1 MTAKGIT
8 QMAISRHI
16 SKNRKKYNWTAMK
29 TSRILGTILVALLI
43 NIISYGEAQ
52 VSVYKP
58 VVKNKSIDYRM
69 SLAQILNMPEVKKNP
84 YNLFKSREE
93 FIYFAEK
100 YIKNRKIYDYK
111 VYRPYEPAAKPTP
124 SLAYEYVR
132 RILES
137 LNLLN
142 PAWNGGNEIENSGG
156 TSTTSSTVNKDVSQ
170 LSTTEGPLVTNSTEG
185 IKNETYIQS
194 TTLESS
200 IAETTTPAAEGML
213 PYDKNYTST
222 TESIFTIPIST
233 TEAYANYTSTTE
245 EPMFTSL
252 PETTESFAPHSTTE
266 AQYST
271 SVETTEAVDYSD
283 QDHKTST
290 ESAFTTTAN
299 IFVGTSEYTI
309 APSFPTELT
318 THEAVHSSLTEN
330 EDTTTTSSSQ
340 SKTETTSASWILDS
354 TTADV
359 FFPTTSMTSVG
370 NEVEQTTEVSA
381 EFIPTTSE
389 NPPGYESNEGTT
401 NLYFS
406 TNFTFDPITNEQ
418 STPSYEV
425 DNNIDAT
432 TENEYNSS
440 GVILQYQTTWPTLFE
455 TTTYEAIEY
464 SPTDEPSTN
473 EQTTPSYEFNSSDV
487 LSQYQTTWPT
497 VFETTTNGIIE
508 YSTTDE
514 SAILETNSASIQETT
529 TFGTPEYSTAE
540 NEFNSSGVILQY
552 QTTWPTVFETTTD
565 VTTVYSTTDEFAN
578 LETNSASIQEITT
591 FDKTEYSTTENE
603 FNPSDV
609 ISQYQTTWPTVFET
623 TTNVI
628 IEYSTTDESA
638 ILETNTASF
647 HETTTFDTPEHSTA
661 EKEFN
666 SSGVI
671 IQYQTTWP
679 TVFETTTDVTTEYM
693 TTDILSVPKTSPS
706 SIEETT
712 TFDTTEYSTLE
723 NEFNSSAIMTQY
735 QTTWPM
741 VFETTT
747 YDTTKYSTIDPYE
760 NYSKLRSVAED
771 SSPATGLYPTTEPD
785 IPTTTTTGNIE
796 YSTSDM
802 SSNLDASLEH
812 IKLKTDQSNEFEM
825 PVYST
830 ESNELSISDMDQ
842 TTNLESIMFADAF
855 VPHMLEN
862 LKESVDQTTNAGT
875 FETTTFT
882 DEVQPT
888 SDTFPNTE
896 ETTTLVIEAAFSE
909 ALEFDGTTSPSIIE
923 TTTTDYTPTE
933 GSLSLTAA
941 EDASYALVETPKTL
955 DLTIAS
961 SANVDNETNAE
972 FLPTSTTE
980 IAIETTSSSFT
991 PEVKYDYEETEIYQ
1005 TIDPRMYETTTVG
1018 STTTEGSSVLQDM
1031 LGHIPKEGLT
1041 EAATIIES
1049 TEPSDIPIKTLQSI
1063 DSVTEQE
1070 YQPTSTMEPMVKA
1083 EDLTG
1088 LPQKLSSFY
1097 GSALKDD
1104 YEYTMDTM
1112 DSTSSPHTETSTV
1125 LDTQYTTSYTEKV
1138 FPSIPLKELQ
1148 SHVDG
1153 TSNRRM
1159 KAFAID
1165 NTLENDNSFIPDT
1178 ELENKL
1184 DQFATLKKEFLE
1196 QFTDATI
1203 SSLLTTSAEFP
1214 SSTLPYATDTD
1225 ISEETTTL
1233 REEEYVTEN
1242 SPTSAN
1248 FETEAFTLNIENVD
1262 KQTSYPTE
1270 EPALEY
1276 TTETNILPSTTVIYD
1291 STEYPSTTESLIY
1304 LEEEINEGTTTEI
1317 IPEST
1322 TYSFPSTT
1330 DFPITTD
1337 ESYRSTTEIW
1347 EEVAV
1352 YEDDEFFT
1360 ESPTENFNLTTIR
1373 NSPQL
1378 PTSTES
1384 SDTTT
1389 ETLQEAPYIESSLD
1403 STRESSKSLT
1413 SLPATSTYSLED
1425 LATSTKSYTATTEIL
1440 EDYSAKS
1447 TTEPPVPLFKFAA
1460 NGSTQLAT
1468 LAENSGFPNDISKKA
1483 SSNPYKKFSKNNVSS
1498 MTATAKE
1505 LTPSIV
1511 GKTIERSQD
1520 SELAKVEDNLELL
1533 QVITSTIAN
1542 LDIKTTTT
1550 LVSEKEPTLSTE
1562 SSNTVTNSESI
1573 VDGYT
1578 MVSSISS
1585 FHKDFDT
1592 TTPSLQ
1598 DSETTIVFQQN
1609 ETVSTK
1615 LDEVLNL
1622 TETTNLSG
1630 SESLQPKLNNS
1641 SSNELDLAKNEVHSI
1656 QNIEEPTNLPVINA
1670 DEDFGTIYRY
1680 RSGSRS
1686 LKLDNGNSLLPK
1698 KIRYSSDVMP
1708 TLD

>member
-52 VSVYKP
+52 VPVYKP
-58 VVKNKSIDYRM
+58 AVKNKSIDYRM
-69 SLAQILNMPEVKKNP
+69 SLAQILNMPEVKTNP

-137 LNLLN
+137 LNILN
-142 PAWNGGNEIENSGG
+142 PAWNGGNEIENSDG

-200 IAETTTPAAEGML
+200 MAETTTPAAEGML

-233 TEAYANYTSTTE
+233 TEAYVNYTSTTE
-245 EPMFTSL
+245 ELMFTSL

-283 QDHKTST
+283 RDHKTST
-290 ESAFTTTAN
+290 ESAFTTPAN
-299 IFVGTSEYTI
+299 IFVGTSESTI
-309 APSFPTELT
+309 VLSTDPSFPTELT
-318 THEAVHSSLTEN
+318 THEAVQSTPTEN

-359 FFPTTSMTSVG
+359 FFPTTSMTFVG

-389 NPPGYESNEGTT
+389 NPPGYESNEETT

-514 SAILETNSASIQETT
+514 SATIETNSASIQETT

-540 NEFNSSGVILQY
+540 NEFNSSGVIIQY
-552 QTTWPTVFETTTD
+552 QTTWPTV
-565 VTTVYSTTDEFAN
+565 
-578 LETNSASIQEITT
+578 L
-591 FDKTEYSTTENE
+591 
-603 FNPSDV
+603 
-609 ISQYQTTWPTVFET
+609 ET
-623 TTNVI
+623 TTNGI

-666 SSGVI
+666 SNGVI

-679 TVFETTTDVTTEYM
+679 TVFETTTDVTTEYS

-706 SIEETT
+706 AVQETT
-712 TFDTTEYSTLE
+712 TFDTTEYFTLE

-771 SSPATGLYPTTEPD
+771 SSPATVLYPTTEPD

-933 GSLSLTAA
+933 GSLSLTAT

-972 FLPTSTTE
+972 YVPTSTTE

-991 PEVKYDYEETEIYQ
+991 PEVKDDYEETEIYQ

-1018 STTTEGSSVLQDM
+1018 STTNEGSSVLQDM
-1031 LGHIPKEGLT
+1031 LGHIPKEGLI

-1049 TEPSDIPIKTLQSI
+1049 TEPLDIPIKTLQSI

-1112 DSTSSPHTETSTV
+1112 DSTSSPHTETLTV

-1178 ELENKL
+1178 ELANKL
-1184 DQFATLKKEFLE
+1184 DQFATVKKEFLE

-1413 SLPATSTYSLED
+1413 SLPATPTYSLED

-1447 TTEPPVPLFKFAA
+1447 TTEPPMPLFKLAA
-1460 NGSTQLAT
+1460 NGSTQLDT
-1468 LAENSGFPNDISKKA
+1468 LAESSGFPNDISKKA

-1550 LVSEKEPTLSTE
+1550 LVSEKEPTLSTQ

-1578 MVSSISS
+1578 TVSSISS
-1585 FHKDFDT
+1585 FHNDFDT

-1598 DSETTIVFQQN
+1598 DSETTTAFQQN
-1609 ETVSTK
+1609 ETVSNK
-1615 LDEVLNL
+1615 LTEILNS

-1641 SSNELDLAKNEVHSI
+1641 SSNELHLANNEVHSI

-1686 LKLDNGNSLLPK
+1686 LKLDNGNSLPPK